1 MNCVTPFNVVRSLT
15 GISSIVAGGQ
25 SMEALTGCGASA
37 HRTACRADH
46 VCKDSDLYPVIRRNI
61 TLDARVST
69 TTLRGR
75 TLVSPA
81 RPPGSRDG
89 GFGALGGFIVLTDDD
104 VDDIVAY

>member
-1 MNCVTPFNVVRSLT
+1 MNCVTPFNVLRSLT

-75 TLVSPA
+75 TSSVTCQAA
-81 RPPGSRDG
+81 RITRRWVRRPGRFHRAD
-89 GFGALGGFIVLTDDD
+89 
-104 VDDIVAY
+104 